1 MACSVPGGR
10 RIHANAGNFPI
21 MRWTAEQLPDLSGR
35 TAVVTGANSGIGWHT
50 AFELARH
57 GAHVILACRD
67 VERGKQAADR
77 IRSRVAASD
86 LEVAELNLAS
96 MESVRAFGTGWNDPL
111 DILIN
116 NAGVMAPP
124 KRLRTQDGYELQWG
138 TNHLGHFV
146 LTGLLL
152 PALLAGNRAR
162 VVTVASI
169 AHKSANAG
177 VLGANG
183 DEPYQPHHAYAN
195 SKLANLLFALE
206 LHRKLVSRGLPVTS
220 VAAHPGLAATGLIS
234 DPEGA
239 GSTRLGRNLAPVFA
253 KVFAQPAA
261 VGARAVLY
269 AATLAAPGSYTG
281 PQRLHETRG
290 ELGPA
295 RMSACACDP
304 SLAKQLW
311 ITSEAMTGFR
321 YPWPS

>member
-1 MACSVPGGR
+1 M
-10 RIHANAGNFPI
+10 I

-35 TAVVTGANSGIGWHT
+35 TAAVTGANSGIGWHT

-57 GAHVILACRD
+57 GARVILACRD
-67 VERGKQAADR
+67 IERAKQAADR
-77 IRSRVAASD
+77 MRSKVPTAD

-96 MESVRAFGTGWNDPL
+96 MESVRAFGTGWTDPL
-111 DILIN
+111 DLLIN
-116 NAGVMAPP
+116 NAGVMTPP
-124 KRLRTQDGYELQWG
+124 KRIRTQDGYELQFG

-152 PALLAGNRAR
+152 PALLAGTRPR

-169 AHKSANAG
+169 AHKSATAG
-177 VLGANG
+177 VLGANSE
-183 DEPYQPHHAYAN
+183 DPYVSHEAYAN

-206 LHRKLVSRGLPVTS
+206 LQRLSAARGLDLTS

-239 GSTRLGRNLAPVFA
+239 GGTRLGRNLALAFA
-253 KVFAQPAA
+253 KVLAQPAA

-281 PQRLHETRG
+281 PQRMRETRG

-295 RMSACACDP
+295 RVSAVACDP
-304 SLAKQLW
+304 SLARQLW
-311 ITSEAMTGFR
+311 LSSEAMTGYR
-321 YPWPS
+321 YPWPASSP

>member
-1 MACSVPGGR
+1 
-10 RIHANAGNFPI
+10 

-67 VERGKQAADR
+67 VERAKQAADR
-77 IRSRVAASD
+77 IRSRAATAD
-86 LEVAELNLAS
+86 VEVAELNLAS
-96 MESVRAFGTGWNDPL
+96 MDSVRAFGTGWNDPL
-111 DILIN
+111 DLLVN

-124 KRLRTQDGYELQWG
+124 KRARTQDGYELQWG

-152 PALLAGNRAR
+152 PALLSGTRAR

-169 AHKSANAG
+169 AHKTADSG
-177 VLGANG
+177 VLGAND
-183 DEPYQPHHAYAN
+183 DEPYQPHVAYAN
-195 SKLANLLFALE
+195 SKLANLLFAIE
-206 LHRKLVSRGLPVTS
+206 LQRKFAAHGFDVTS

-239 GSTRLGRNLAPVFA
+239 GGTRLSRNLVPALA

-261 VGARAVLY
+261 VGARAVHY
-269 AATLAAPGSYTG
+269 AATLAPPGAYVG
-281 PQRLHETRG
+281 PQRLYETRG

-295 RMSACACDP
+295 RLSSHACDK

-311 ITSEAMTGFR
+311 ITSESMTGFR

>member
-1 MACSVPGGR
+1 
-10 RIHANAGNFPI
+10 

-35 TAVVTGANSGIGWHT
+35 TAAVTGANSGIGCHT

-77 IRSRVAASD
+77 IRSRVPTAD

-96 MESVRAFGTGWNDPL
+96 MESVRAFGAGWNDPL

-152 PALLAGNRAR
+152 PALLAGTRSR

-177 VLGANG
+177 VLNANN
-183 DEPYQPHHAYAN
+183 DEQYQPHQAYAN

-206 LHRKLVSRGLPVTS
+206 LHRKLVSHGLTVSS

-239 GSTRLGRNLAPVFA
+239 GSTRLGRNVAPALA

-261 VGARAVLY
+261 VGARPVLY

-295 RMSACACDP
+295 RMSASACDP

>member
-1 MACSVPGGR
+1 
-10 RIHANAGNFPI
+10 
-21 MRWTAEQLPDLSGR
+21 MRWTAEQLPDLTGR
-35 TAVVTGANSGIGWHT
+35 TAAVTGANSGIGWHT

-77 IRSRVAASD
+77 IRSRVAAAD
-86 LEVAELNLAS
+86 VEVAELNLAS
-96 MESVRAFGTGWNDPL
+96 MDSVRAFGTGWTDPL

-124 KRLRTQDGYELQWG
+124 KRVRTQDGYELQWG

-152 PALLAGNRAR
+152 PALLSGTRAR

-177 VLGANG
+177 VLSANN
-183 DEPYQPHHAYAN
+183 DEPYQPHQAYAN
-195 SKLANLLFALE
+195 SKLANLLFAIE
-206 LHRKLVSRGLPVTS
+206 LHRKLVSHELAVTS

-239 GSTRLGRNLAPVFA
+239 GSTRLGRNVAPALA

-261 VGARAVLY
+261 AGARPVLY

-290 ELGPA
+290 DLGPA
-295 RMSACACDP
+295 RMSTWACDP

>member
-1 MACSVPGGR
+1 
-10 RIHANAGNFPI
+10 

-35 TAVVTGANSGIGWHT
+35 SAVVTGANSGIGWHT

-57 GAHVILACRD
+57 GARVVLACRD

-77 IRSRVAASD
+77 IRSKAPTAD

-96 MESVRAFGTGWNDPL
+96 MESVRAFGTGWTDPL
-111 DILIN
+111 DLLVN

-124 KRLRTQDGYELQWG
+124 KRTRTQDGYELQFG

-146 LTGLLL
+146 LTGLVL
-152 PALLAGNRAR
+152 PALLAGNRPR

-169 AHKSANAG
+169 AHKSATAG

-183 DEPYQPHHAYAN
+183 DDPYVPHEAYAN
-195 SKLANLLFALE
+195 SKLANVLFALE
-206 LHRKLVSRGLPVTS
+206 LQRMAATRGLDLAS

-239 GSTRLGRNLAPVFA
+239 GGTRIGRNIAPAVA
-253 KVFAQPAA
+253 KVLAQPAA
-261 VGARAVLY
+261 AGARAVLY

-290 ELGPA
+290 ELGAA
-295 RMSACACDP
+295 RLSACACDP
-304 SLAKQLW
+304 SLARQLW
-311 ITSEAMTGFR
+311 LTSEAMTGFR
-321 YPWPS
+321 YPWPC

>member
-1 MACSVPGGR
+1 
-10 RIHANAGNFPI
+10 

-35 TAVVTGANSGIGWHT
+35 TAAVTGANSGIGWHT
-50 AFELARH
+50 AYELARH
-57 GAHVILACRD
+57 GARVILACRD

-77 IRSRVAASD
+77 IRSKAPAAD
-86 LEVAELNLAS
+86 VEVAELNLAS

-111 DILIN
+111 DLLIN

-124 KRLRTQDGYELQWG
+124 RRARTQDGYELQFG

-152 PALLAGNRAR
+152 PALLAGTRSR

-169 AHKSANAG
+169 AHKGGSAA

-183 DEPYQPHHAYAN
+183 DDPYLPHAAYAN
-195 SKLANLLFALE
+195 SKLANVLFALE
-206 LHRKLVSRGLPVTS
+206 LQRMASTRGLDLVS

-234 DPEGA
+234 DREGA
-239 GSTRLGRNLAPVFA
+239 GGSRLGRNVAPALA

-261 VGARAVLY
+261 LGARPVLY

-281 PQRLHETRG
+281 PQRLRETRG

-295 RMSACACDP
+295 RLSACACDP
-304 SLAKQLW
+304 SLARQLW
-311 ITSEAMTGFR
+311 LTSEAMTGFR
-321 YPWPS
+321 YPWPC